1 MSGNGDLSPRQQRA
15 VAHLLECSTIAEAS
29 KKTGVHRSTLYEW
42 MKNPAFQVE
51 LERAKR
57 DQFQAALG
65 QMRSLVPDAIESLK
79 ELASSS
85 NEQVRLRACVEILKA
100 TRAYG
105 VSASPL
111 TFNPEDSPFKVS
123 LEYASQLTLRIIE
136 KVLAGELS
144 ASEANALLH
153 ALSKLEEFGQETL
166 LMGYEV
172 ILENMYRDL
181 PCALKD
187 TKGVDM
193 EKFCQKLRETLD
205 LKLGLVERPRGN
217 SRQTS

>member
-1 MSGNGDLSPRQQRA
+1 
-15 VAHLLECSTIAEAS
+15 
-29 KKTGVHRSTLYEW
+29 
-42 MKNPAFQVE
+42 

-105 VSASPL
+105 ASTSPL
-111 TFNPEDSPFKVS
+111 PFNPEDSPFKVS

-153 ALSKLEEFGQETL
+153 ALSKLEELGKESL
-166 LMGYEV
+166 LHYYELFV
-172 ILENMYRDL
+172 RGVGKDL
-181 PCALKD
+181 QDLLRH
-187 TKGVDM
+187 GVDDEEKYRKVL
-193 EKFCQKLRETLD
+193 EKFQEVLD
-205 LKLGLVERPRGN
+205 FKLGKVKDSFSN
-217 SRQTS
+217 S